1 MAKRSIAHEN
11 PAFVLDLL
19 SYTIGNRDEM
29 IVTTKLDEIEKEESG
44 NEADDDDDDDNNNG
58 GFEKLSEKSN
68 PFGLFVLE
76 IRQKIVQIIEKEK
89 DVTTFGLKLI
99 FIIGFIIYFGFA
111 MSSKYG
117 KPAFPIDG
125 NVFHGNSGFAL
136 FFLVIFTIFVIAWEK
151 FLSRYIDHLF
161 ESISIST
168 EQNESWITIRSIMH
182 RFS

>member
-1 MAKRSIAHEN
+1 
-11 PAFVLDLL
+11 
-19 SYTIGNRDEM
+19 
-29 IVTTKLDEIEKEESG
+29 
-44 NEADDDDDDDNNNG
+44 
-58 GFEKLSEKSN
+58 
-68 PFGLFVLE
+68 GLFVLE

-182 RFS
+182 RFSWVGHLLVFLAIALYVGLTVNRARNYVSLIGIFTLILLGTIGM